1 MHAKT
6 GISASIMEE
15 ETGTPVGGAGGGEAV
30 IGRCTVSFER
40 ILAYY
45 SCTEIV
51 YGEENP
57 GMEYE
62 CTEEKVCIRSEGSIW
77 GYCPVRAE
85 KPRASAQSA
94 YFLFWKGTRAHVL
107 KKVNSANHMHDGIMC
122 DTSTRILGKQEDRT

>member
-1 MHAKT
+1 
-6 GISASIMEE
+6 MEE
-15 ETGTPVGGAGGGEAV
+15 ETGTPIGGASRGEAV
-30 IGRCTVSFER
+30 RGRCAVSVER

-62 CTEEKVCIRSEGSIW
+62 CTEEEVCIRGEGSIC

-85 KPRASAQSA
+85 KPRASVQSA
-94 YFLFWKGTRAHVL
+94 YFLFWKGTRVHVL
-107 KKVNSANHMHDGIMC
+107 KKVNSTNHMYDGIMC
-122 DTSTRILGKQEDRT
+122 GTSTRILGEQENRA